1 MTIAAC
7 FLSTEGAVLGADSTV
22 TLPGLNGDR
31 YFNNE
36 QKVFE
41 IGERSGLGLTLWG
54 SMPIVISYRT
64 LVADFATELARMPA
78 HSVAQVADRWAQ
90 YAWARLRSAHSREIA
105 LTRSALDK
113 ISDGKPD
120 DVTEEEK
127 SASALV
133 LKFETGFCI
142 GGHCGSDRSPDAY
155 QLEVDLVSDDPPQ
168 PQALPRGR
176 LRFWGVPNMFRRVL
190 HGVDWRV
197 LDAILEAKRDDG
209 TKLWVGTEDELN
221 DLAFAHAVVVH
232 PGLPIR
238 EAIDLVHF
246 SIEATIKSLKFSH
259 YAAPTCG
266 GPIEIAVIT
275 SDRPFRW
282 VRHKTFDSAI

>member
-1 MTIAAC
+1 M
-7 FLSTEGAVLGADSTV
+7 
-22 TLPGLNGDR
+22 
-31 YFNNE
+31 
-36 QKVFE
+36 
-41 IGERSGLGLTLWG
+41 
-54 SMPIVISYRT
+54 
-64 LVADFATELARMPA
+64 
-78 HSVAQVADRWAQ
+78 
-90 YAWARLRSAHSREIA
+90 
-105 LTRSALDK
+105 
-113 ISDGKPD
+113 
-120 DVTEEEK
+120 
-127 SASALV
+127 
-133 LKFETGFCI
+133 
-142 GGHCGSDRSPDAY
+142 
-155 QLEVDLVSDDPPQ
+155 
-168 PQALPRGR
+168 
-176 LRFWGVPNMFRRVL
+176 
-190 HGVDWRV
+190 